1 MSEGEPLPFWILGSG
16 LEEPHPVDIR
26 VKAEG
31 LTAGKLQ
38 QLRSALTAFSDDPP
52 VTLERYEL
60 PAGTI
65 TGGHPVAQGA
75 PLLQHLAQIVG
86 QKGAATPGASA
97 GGETLYRMVVDERI
111 AGQLAQ
117 GLARPMKAAG
127 GGIYGGI
134 LDKSGQLIK
143 QAIFMP
149 VAAAEGGGI
158 GLAAAGGGAA
168 VGLGGA
174 AIAAAP
180 FVIAALAAASAI
192 YAEEQRRRA
201 LERIEESLKEL
212 HQNNLDQEMAD
223 INGAMPALAKATS
236 LLVDEGRLGAALGID
251 AAAHAIDTAIALAEH
266 RTKHWL
272 QDVSRLSLRAT
283 VDQIE
288 KSFPGVKDGD
298 GRFVAELRMAGLAIA
313 AKRRLMVLQAVE
325 HAQINQG
332 LSLKRFLAEIE
343 REATALNELESSLID
358 LLTRLSEL
366 PIRTGGGIFDRLH
379 LSADDADELL
389 KWPERLRDLRRR
401 EAPRVNSSGH
411 VEIGIV
417 LGADGHAR
425 ILEPAVVAP

>member
-16 LEEPHPVDIR
+16 PDEPLPVDVR

-31 LTAGKLQ
+31 LTAEKVQ
-38 QLRSALTAFSDDPP
+38 QLRSALAAFADDPP

-86 QKGAATPGASA
+86 PKAAAAPGAPA
-97 GGETLYRMVVDERI
+97 GGETLYRMVVDQRI

-117 GLARPMKAAG
+117 GLARPMKAAAG
-127 GGIYGGI
+127 GSYGDILGKAGIVG
-134 LDKSGQLIK
+134 K
-143 QAIFMP
+143 ARFFP

-168 VGLGGA
+168 IGLGGA

-180 FVIAALAAASAI
+180 FVITAIAAAGAI

-201 LERIEESLKEL
+201 LERIESSLKEL
-212 HQNNLDQEMAD
+212 HQNNLDEEMAD

-251 AAAHAIDTAIALAEH
+251 AAAHAIDKAVERAKH
-266 RTKHWL
+266 RTKGWL
-272 QDVSRLSLRAT
+272 QDVSRLSARAT

-288 KSFPGVKDGD
+288 KAFPGVKDGD

-325 HAQINQG
+325 HAQLNQG

-343 REATALNELESSLID
+343 REATALDELESSLID
-358 LLTRLSEL
+358 LLTKLSEL

-389 KWPERLRDLRRR
+389 KWPERLRDLRKR
-401 EAPRVNSSGH
+401 EAPRVNSAGH

-417 LGADGHAR
+417 IEADGRAR
-425 ILEPAVVAP
+425 ILEPTVVAP